1 MTEVYNIEKRVQDV
15 LSYIKDRLESC
26 STKEEAIQLALDRIS
41 YHLWT
46 SELWGVFVNQ
56 FTRKYGGEL
65 CGFQKY
71 MPETV
76 DAVLKAIKL
85 DSERPPLEFTSDQLE
100 VDDIVE
106 TVKLTEKME
115 TVLKVF
121 ETNLGY
127 IALCEKDGTWNSPRL
142 ILSYSA
148 VNELFR
154 QGSIISVRRGDN
166 VLYYRGRK

>member
-1 MTEVYNIEKRVQDV
+1 MTEVYNIEKQVQVV
-15 LSYIKDRLESC
+15 LSHLKDDLEKC
-26 STKEEAIQLALDRIS
+26 ATKEEAIQLALDRVS
-41 YHLWT
+41 YRLWA

-106 TVKLTEKME
+106 TVKLTEHMD
-115 TVLKVF
+115 TIIQVHS
-121 ETNLGY
+121 TTLGCV
-127 IALCEKDGTWNSPRL
+127 IFCKKDDRWDLSRL
-142 ILSYSA
+142 TLSYSA